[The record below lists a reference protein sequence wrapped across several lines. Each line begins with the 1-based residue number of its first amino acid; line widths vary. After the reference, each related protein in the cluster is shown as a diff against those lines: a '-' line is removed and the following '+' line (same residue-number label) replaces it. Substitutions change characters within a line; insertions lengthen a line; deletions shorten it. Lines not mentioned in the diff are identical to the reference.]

1 MSRLY
6 ASGIG
11 GTTGRQYDL
20 QTISFGAYYLDDVYA
35 LAGEKM
41 TEIMTDIFIDCL
53 TSPVTENGV
62 FTAKFVEL
70 EKKTAIELPTV
81 HIRLI
86 AVCLKQC
93 RAKLSA
99 QAAATLME

>member
-62 FTAKFVEL
+62 RQNLSSLKR
-70 EKKTAIELPTV
+70 
-81 HIRLI
+81 RL
-86 AVCLKQC
+86 LLTTSK
-93 RAKLSA
+93 RLSMISVLT
-99 QAAATLME
+99 Q